1 MSPAA
6 ATEVVTSEVRVR
18 YQETDRMGVVY
29 HANFLV
35 WFEVGRIEFLRAL
48 GNSYREMEEEGVY
61 FPVLEVSCKY
71 RRPARFDDRIQ
82 VRTRAERIRWA
93 RLRFHYE
100 VLRAEDGTL
109 LAEGSTT
116 HAATDANGSPR
127 RLPDAVL
134 DRIEPVA
141 EGGEGAR

>member
-18 YQETDRMGVVY
+18 YQETDRIGVVY
-29 HANFLV
+29 HSNFLV
-35 WFEVGRIEFLRAL
+35 WFEVGRVEFLRAL
-48 GNSYREMEEEGVY
+48 GYNYRELEEGGVHV
-61 FPVLEVSCKY
+61 PVLEVSCKY

-109 LAEGSTT
+109 LAEGWTT
-116 HAATDANGSPR
+116 HAATDAEGSPR
-127 RLPDAVL
+127 RLPEEL
-134 DRIEPVA
+134 LERIEPVA
-141 EGGEGAR
+141 EGGEGTP

>member
-1 MSPAA
+1 MTPAA
-6 ATEVVTSEVRVR
+6 AIEVVTSEVRVR

-29 HANFLV
+29 HSNFLV
-35 WFEVGRIEFLRAL
+35 WFEVGRVEFLRAL
-48 GNSYREMEEEGVY
+48 GNSYREMEEGGLH

-100 VLRAEDGTL
+100 VLRAEDGML
-109 LAEGSTT
+109 LAEGWTT
-116 HAATDANGSPR
+116 HAATDADGSPH
-127 RLPDAVL
+127 RLPEELL
-134 DRIEPVA
+134 DRIQPVA
-141 EGGEGAR
+141 ESREGAP